1 MDHRQSRRAFI
12 RNSGIGLLGFYV
24 AGCKQDL
31 TPKEAR
37 KLGLPFNVL
46 SQDEVRTLEA
56 FGNTL
61 LPGSAAAGLAH
72 FIDHQ
77 LNAAPA
83 DQLLM
88 LKYLGVDPPFTPFYT
103 QGLTA
108 LNDTA
113 KSVHGVQFF
122 ELSVDQKIALTGQIA
137 LANPDGW
144 AGPPAP
150 FFYFVLRNDAV
161 DVFYGTKQG
170 IESLGIP
177 YMAHIEPPSR
187 WGE

>member
-1 MDHRQSRRAFI
+1 MGQTRRTFI
-12 RNSGIGLLGFYV
+12 RTTGIGLLSFYV
-24 AGCKQDL
+24 AGCKVEL
-31 TPKEAR
+31 TPEEAR
-37 KLGLPFNVL
+37 QQEIPFQVL
-46 SQDEVRTLEA
+46 QLDQVRILEA
-56 FGNTL
+56 FGEVL

-83 DQLLM
+83 EQMLM
-88 LKYLGVDPPFTPFYT
+88 IKFLGVNPPFTPFYN
-103 QGLTA
+103 QGLAA

-113 KSVHGVQFF
+113 KGVHGVPFF
-122 ELSVDQKIALTGQIA
+122 ELSPDQKVALTGQIA
-137 LANPDGW
+137 QANPDGW

-150 FFYFVLRNDAV
+150 LFYFVLRNDAV

-170 IESLGIP
+170 IERLGFP

>member
-1 MDHRQSRRAFI
+1 MPQTRRAFI
-12 RNSGIGLLGFYV
+12 RTTGIGLLSFYV
-24 AGCKQDL
+24 AGCKLEL
-31 TPKEAR
+31 TPGEAR
-37 KLGLPFNVL
+37 QQEIPFQVL
-46 SQDEVRTLEA
+46 QLEQVRILEA
-56 FGNTL
+56 FGEVL

-88 LKYLGVDPPFTPFYT
+88 LKYLGVDPPFTACYA
-103 QGLTA
+103 QGLAA

-113 KSVHGVQFF
+113 KSVHGVQFV
-122 ELSVDQKIALTGQIA
+122 ELSDDQKAALTGQIA

>member
-1 MDHRQSRRAFI
+1 MVQTRRAFI
-12 RNSGIGLLGFYV
+12 RTTGIGLLSFYV
-24 AGCKQDL
+24 GGCKVKL
-31 TPKEAR
+31 TPEQAR
-37 KLGLPFNVL
+37 RQDIPFLVL
-46 SQDEVRTLEA
+46 QTDQVRILEA
-56 FGNTL
+56 FGEVL

-77 LNAAPA
+77 LNATPS

-88 LKYLGVDPPFTPFYT
+88 IKYLGVNPSFTPFYA
-103 QGLTA
+103 QGLAA
-108 LNDTA
+108 LNETA
-113 KSVHGVQFF
+113 KSVYGLPFF
-122 ELSVDQKIALTGQIA
+122 ELILDQKIELTGQISK
-137 LANPDGW
+137 ANPDGW

-161 DVFYGTKQG
+161 DVFYGTQQG
-170 IESLGIP
+170 IESLGMP

>member
-1 MDHRQSRRAFI
+1 MLS
-12 RNSGIGLLGFYV
+12 FYV
-24 AGCKQDL
+24 AGCKVEL
-31 TPKEAR
+31 TPEEAR
-37 KLGLPFNVL
+37 QQEIPFQVL
-46 SQDEVRTLEA
+46 QLDQVRILEA
-56 FGNTL
+56 FGEVL

-83 DQLLM
+83 DQMLM
-88 LKYLGVDPPFTPFYT
+88 IKFLGVNPPFTPFYK
-103 QGLTA
+103 QGLAA

-113 KSVHGVQFF
+113 KSVHGVPFI
-122 ELSVDQKIALTGQIA
+122 ELSPDQKVALTGQIA
-137 LANPDGW
+137 QANPDGW

-150 FFYFVLRNDAV
+150 LFYFVLRNDAV

-170 IESLGIP
+170 IERLGFP